1 MAKRTPKRKKAVKK
15 TVKRKSVKKSPVKK
29 KVPAKKKA
37 APKAKKTTMSPADK
51 NREAQWKVY
60 HHLRSKADAAI
71 AKLTADMKRKAP
83 ADVIL
88 KDRNELL
95 LILGECHYMA
105 SECSRFSKN

>member
-1 MAKRTPKRKKAVKK
+1 VKK
-15 TVKRKSVKKSPVKK
+15 TVKKKQ
-29 KVPAKKKA
+29 PAKKTPLKKKK
-37 APKAKKTTMSPADK
+37 APKAKKPVMSAAEK

-60 HHLRSKADAAI
+60 HHLRAKADAAI
-71 AKLTADMKRKAP
+71 AKLTADMRRKAP

-105 SECSRFSKN
+105 SECDKFAKSV